1 MTEHNDAA
9 ELDRGRHMTE
19 HNDPLSDLPDG
30 EGALEAA
37 YGRRAWSVSV
47 PGAATVQRAWS

>member
-37 YGRRAWSVSV
+37 YGRRAWS
-47 PGAATVQRAWS
+47 